1 MDPLT
6 DEYNKLKMGPARNE
20 AIEKAVTLSKAFAV
34 DLGLKLTVL
43 WLISLLQLLWSSMTM
58 NHQYLGMYLAIY

>member
-43 WLISLLQLLWSSMTM
+43 WLISLLQLL
-58 NHQYLGMYLAIY
+58 